1 MAIVSDTPF
10 ELKLIKKF
18 SVPSVQKAT
27 NFSDN
32 ENDIWM
38 SDFITLSAEENEE
51 IEMYFNSS
59 DIGARLYLDAFDIMP
74 EDDKNIIED
83 DDGRIYR
90 TVSDNKFTLYK
101 SNAGYDAL
109 RVDTFKISVFC
120 YGKWFYGIFEILP
133 KPISIDEW
141 HMMKDDLELEI
152 KRFTQD
158 IFKHNTGI
166 GNYHNE
172 SIPSKVLYDFLVIKK
187 YSKKVLIAL
196 MDISNNPHNEI
207 RIKDREKRKKT
218 IFYDIQDNRLLKMII
233 FEYEKKLSQFIEKI
247 DDMGKSWKNDLSEFK
262 ESAIK
267 LRKMTAI
274 LKSQTWYAKVKNEPV
289 PYIPHSFILDTRY
302 NLMYQMYLDL
312 KRDEIPIELNRKFS
326 YVWKRSSY
334 LYEMWCFLKICHIML
349 SKYSLTT
356 VDWKFIFSDKV
367 LFPFLE
373 EGTKIEFE
381 DNNIRIDVIYD
392 KPLPIDRADISE
404 DNPLF
409 IAKHYGGY
417 RTHNRPDIVVN
428 VYNKLNNWYMGAI
441 ILECKYRKLNSF
453 WQENST
459 WSSRKQLESY
469 YNDARSPLL
478 FGNSLGEMT
487 ERIRPVTKVF
497 VLTPDDLGEGKGQQ
511 EFGIVIKG
519 FKASNTKEREESL
532 KNDLFYEIELI
543 QNFHI

>member
-1 MAIVSDTPF
+1 MATVFDDSF
-10 ELKLIKKF
+10 ELRLIKKF
-18 SVPSVQKAT
+18 PVLSVQKALS
-27 NFSDN
+27 FSDN
-32 ENDIWM
+32 EDDIWM
-38 SDFITLSAEENEE
+38 SEFVTLSAEENEE
-51 IEMYFNSS
+51 IEMYFNSP
-59 DIGARLYLDAFDIMP
+59 DKEARLYLDALDIMP
-74 EDDKNIIED
+74 GDDKNIIED
-83 DDGRIYR
+83 DNGRIYR
-90 TVSDNKFTLYK
+90 TVSDSKFTLYK

-109 RVDTFKISVFC
+109 RVDTFKISVLC
-120 YGKWFYGIFEILP
+120 YGRWFYGIFEIRP

-158 IFKHNTGI
+158 IFRHNTGI
-166 GNYHNE
+166 GDFHNE
-172 SIPSKVLYDFLVIKK
+172 SIPSKFLYDFLVIRK
-187 YSKKVLIAL
+187 YSKKVLTVL
-196 MDISNNPHNEI
+196 MDISNNPRNEI
-207 RIKDREKRKKT
+207 HIRNGEKT
-218 IFYDIQDNRLLKMII
+218 VFYDIQDNRLLKMII
-233 FEYEKKLSQFIEKI
+233 FEYEKKLSQFIGII
-247 DDMGKSWKNDLSEFK
+247 DDAGKYWKNDLPEFK
-262 ESAIK
+262 ESALK

-274 LKSQTWYAKVKNEPV
+274 LKSQNWYSKVKNRPA

-312 KRDEIPIELNRKFS
+312 KRDGMRIELNHKFS
-326 YVWKRSSY
+326 YTWKRSSY

-349 SKYSLTT
+349 SKYNLTT

-381 DNNIRIDVIYD
+381 DSNIRIDVIYD
-392 KPLPIDRADISE
+392 KPLPVDREDVSD

-428 VYNKLNNWYMGAI
+428 IYNKLNKWYMGTI

-459 WSSRKQLESY
+459 WSSRHQLESY

-478 FGNSLGEMT
+478 FGNRLGEQT

-511 EFGIVIKG
+511 EFGIAIKG

-532 KNDLFYEIELI
+532 KNDLFYEIESI

>member
-1 MAIVSDTPF
+1 MATVSNTPF
-10 ELKLIKKF
+10 ALRLIKKF
-18 SVPSVQKAT
+18 PVLSIQTAT
-27 NFSDN
+27 NFSDS
-32 ENDIWM
+32 EDDIWM
-38 SDFITLSAEENEE
+38 SEFITLSAEENEE

-59 DIGARLYLDAFDIMP
+59 DGGARLYLDALDIMP
-74 EDDKNIIED
+74 EDDKNVVED
-83 DDGRIYR
+83 EDGRIYR
-90 TVSDNKFTLYK
+90 TVSGSKFTLYK

-120 YGKWFYGIFEILP
+120 YGKWFYGIFEIRP
-133 KPISIDEW
+133 KPISMDEW

-158 IFKHNTGI
+158 IFRHNTGI
-166 GNYHNE
+166 GNYHSE
-172 SIPSKVLYDFLVIKK
+172 AIPSKVLYAFLVIKK
-187 YSKKVLIAL
+187 YSKKVLPAL
-196 MDISNNPHNEI
+196 MDISNNPRNEI
-207 RIKDREKRKKT
+207 RIKNREKT

-233 FEYEKKLSQFIEKI
+233 AEYEKKLNQFIDMI
-247 DDMGKSWKNDLSEFK
+247 DDAGKSWKNELPEFK
-262 ESAIK
+262 EAAVK
-267 LRKMTAI
+267 LRKLTAI
-274 LKSQTWYAKVKNEPV
+274 LKSQNWYSKIKNVTV
-289 PYIPHSFILDTRY
+289 PYVPHSFILDTRY

-312 KRDEIPIELNRKFS
+312 KRDEIRIELNSKFS
-326 YVWKRSSY
+326 YTWKRSSY

-349 SKYSLTT
+349 SQYSLTT

-381 DNNIRIDVIYD
+381 DSNIRIDVIYD
-392 KPLPIDRADISE
+392 KPLPIDRAYISE

-409 IAKHYGGY
+409 IARHYGGY
-417 RTHNRPDIVVN
+417 RTHNRPDIVIN
-428 VYNKLNNWYMGAI
+428 VYNKSNDWYMGTV
-441 ILECKYRKLNSF
+441 ILECKYRKLSSF

-459 WSSRKQLESY
+459 WSSRRQLESY

-478 FGNSLGEMT
+478 FGNRLGEQT

-519 FKASNTKEREESL
+519 FKASNTTEREDSL
-532 KNDLFYEIELI
+532 KNDLFYEIEMI
-543 QNFHI
+543 QSFCI

>member
-1 MAIVSDTPF
+1 MATVFDAPF

-18 SVPSVQKAT
+18 PVLSVQKAT
-27 NFSDN
+27 NFSYN
-32 ENDIWM
+32 EDDIWM
-38 SDFITLSAEENEE
+38 SDFVTLSAEENEE
-51 IEMYFNSS
+51 IELYFNSS
-59 DIGARLYLDAFDIMP
+59 DKEARLYLDALDIMP
-74 EDDKNIIED
+74 EDDKNVIED
-83 DDGRIYR
+83 NNGRIYR
-90 TVSDNKFTLYK
+90 TVSNNNFTLYK

-109 RVDTFKISVFC
+109 RVDTFKISVLC
-120 YGKWFYGIFEILP
+120 DSRWFYGSFEIRP
-133 KPISIDEW
+133 KPISMDEW

-152 KRFTQD
+152 KRFAQD
-158 IFKHNTGI
+158 IFRHNTEI

-172 SIPSKVLYDFLVIKK
+172 SIPSKVLYHFLVIKK
-187 YSKKVLIAL
+187 YSKKVLAVL
-196 MDISNNPHNEI
+196 MDISNNPRNEI
-207 RIKDREKRKKT
+207 RVVNREKT
-218 IFYDIQDNRLLKMII
+218 IFYDIQDNRLLKMVIM
-233 FEYEKKLSQFIEKI
+233 EYEKKLSQFITII
-247 DDMGKSWKNDLSEFK
+247 DKSWKNDLQEFK
-262 ESAIK
+262 ESALK

-274 LKSQTWYAKVKNEPV
+274 LKSQDWYLQVRGLPA

-312 KRDEIPIELNRKFS
+312 KRDGMRIELNHKFS
-326 YVWKRSSY
+326 YTWKRSSY

-349 SKYSLTT
+349 SRYNLTT
-356 VDWKFIFSDKV
+356 VDWKFISSDKV

-381 DNNIRIDVIYD
+381 DDNIRIDVIYD
-392 KPLPIDRADISE
+392 KPLPVDRANVSA

-409 IAKHYGGY
+409 IARHYGGY

-428 VYNKLNNWYMGAI
+428 VYNKLDSMYMGTI

-459 WSSRKQLESY
+459 WSSRRQLESY

-478 FGNSLGEMT
+478 FGHKLGEQT

-543 QNFHI
+543 QNFHL